1 MSDLKFTLTLL
12 DTTAIQDYIFSSN
25 RLQENIGAS
34 EIVYRTTT
42 LWVFEVLEKN
52 HFNHNIKNPY
62 SLVDWGYEKD
72 FQIEK
77 IEDDN
82 AVEVIYAAGG
92 NAILIFRKHEKAVEF
107 TKAITLNVLKKTPGL
122 TLLVQ
127 HVPFN
132 WANEHLSD
140 KCDKD
145 GKVLEKGKR
154 TLLNEQMEAHKVS
167 RLKSAP
173 TLGLAVTAECEST
186 GLPAIGTNDNYRL
199 GNDESRL
206 ISSETLAKL
215 ANRNY
220 ANDRLEMVVGDTKG
234 YKFPYDI
241 DMLGRVSGEESYV
254 AVIHADGNQVG
265 RHVKDAMVNKPDN
278 REYIKASRSFSE
290 SLQAASINALREVIE
305 QLMDA
310 VQTDEK
316 DGKKYVSG
324 KVPLIK
330 KSNIWYLPF
339 RPLVFGGDDVTFL
352 ANGQL
357 GVELAT
363 RYLKAFENHT
373 VLQGLKDFYASAGVA
388 IVKMHYPF
396 ARAYQLSEELTH
408 SAKKFVKDQVKKDTS
423 AVDWHFAQSGLSG
436 SLDVIRDREYSVE
449 RENSKGEKV
458 KYHLNLRP
466 LVLRELIRSWQG
478 VENIMAVFQDTK
490 PWSESH
496 NKVVGLREPLR
507 NGAQAVEQYRLNYD
521 LPPLPDVAGDK
532 AAQSG
537 WLGAHCVYFDAI
549 ELLDHHV
556 SLKAEVKNDPK

>member
-1 MSDLKFTLTLL
+1 MTEFTLTLL
-12 DTTAIQDYIFSSN
+12 DTSAIQRYIFDSN

-34 EIVYRTTT
+34 ELVYRITT
-42 LWVFEVLEKN
+42 LWVFDVLEKN
-52 HFNHNIKNPY
+52 HFRHNIKNPY
-62 SLVDWGYEKD
+62 SLMDWGYEKG

-77 IEDDN
+77 MNDDN
-82 AVEVIYAAGG
+82 AVEVVYAAGG
-92 NAILIFRKHEKAVEF
+92 NAVLVFRRHEKAVEF
-107 TKAITLNVLKKTPGL
+107 TKAITLDVLKKAPGL

-127 HVPFN
+127 HLRFDWEN
-132 WANEHLSD
+132 DSLSD

-145 GKVLEKGKR
+145 GKALQKGKR
-154 TLLNEQMEAHKVS
+154 TLLNDQMEAHKLS
-167 RLKSAP
+167 RLPSLP
-173 TLGLAVTAECEST
+173 TLGLSVSAVCEST
-186 GLPAIGTNDNYRL
+186 GLPAVDTNEKYRL

-206 ISSETLAKL
+206 VSRETLEKL

-234 YKFPYDI
+234 YKSPYDI
-241 DMLGRVSGEESYV
+241 DMLGRISGEESYV

-265 RHVKDAMVNKPDN
+265 KHVMDAMVNKADN
-278 REYIKASRSFSE
+278 RDYITASRGFSE
-290 SLQAASINALREVIE
+290 SMHTASINALREVIA
-305 QLMDA
+305 QLIDA
-310 VQTDEK
+310 VIIDEK
-316 DGKKYVSG
+316 DGMRYVSG

-352 ANGQL
+352 CNGQL

-363 RYLKAFENHT
+363 RYLEAFEKHT
-373 VLQGLKDFYASAGVA
+373 DKQGLKGFYASAGVA
-388 IVKMHYPF
+388 VVKMHYPF

-408 SAKKFVKDQVKKDTS
+408 SAKKFVKDKVKKDTS

-436 SLDVIRDREYSVE
+436 SLDVIRNKEYSFIK
-449 RENSKGEKV
+449 ENGKGETV
-458 KYHLNLRP
+458 KHHLNLRP
-466 LVLRELIRSWQG
+466 LVLRNLIQSWQS
-478 VENIMAVFQDTK
+478 VENIMSIFQDGK

-507 NGAQAVEQYRLNYD
+507 NGAKAVEQYRLNYD

-537 WLGAHCVYFDAI
+537 WLGVHCIYFDAI

-556 SLKAEVKNDPK
+556 SLKAEINNDSK

>member
-1 MSDLKFTLTLL
+1 
-12 DTTAIQDYIFSSN
+12 
-25 RLQENIGAS
+25 
-34 EIVYRTTT
+34 
-42 LWVFEVLEKN
+42 
-52 HFNHNIKNPY
+52 
-62 SLVDWGYEKD
+62 
-72 FQIEK
+72 
-77 IEDDN
+77 
-82 AVEVIYAAGG
+82 
-92 NAILIFRKHEKAVEF
+92 
-107 TKAITLNVLKKTPGL
+107 
-122 TLLVQ
+122 
-127 HVPFN
+127 
-132 WANEHLSD
+132 
-140 KCDKD
+140 
-145 GKVLEKGKR
+145 
-154 TLLNEQMEAHKVS
+154 
-167 RLKSAP
+167 
-173 TLGLAVTAECEST
+173 
-186 GLPAIGTNDNYRL
+186 
-199 GNDESRL
+199 
-206 ISSETLAKL
+206 
-215 ANRNY
+215 
-220 ANDRLEMVVGDTKG
+220 MVVGDTKG

-316 DGKKYVSG
+316 DGKKYVGG

-363 RYLKAFENHT
+363 RYLEAFEKHT
-373 VLQGLKDFYASAGVA
+373 VLQGWKDFYASAGVG

-436 SLDVIRDREYSVE
+436 SLDVIRDREYSIE
-449 RENSKGEKV
+449 RENAKGEKV

-466 LVLRELIRSWQG
+466 LVLRDLIQSWQG

-507 NGAQAVEQYRLNYD
+507 NGPQAVEQYRLNHD
-521 LPPLPDVAGDK
+521 LPMLPDVAGDK

-537 WLGAHCVYFDAI
+537 WLGTHCVYFDAI

-556 SLKAEVKNDPK
+556 SLKVEAKNEFK